1 MQSKIFLQFKFTI
14 LLILFTQK
22 LDRSK
27 QGAHERE
34 RGHMLLV
41 IVNSNKTKK
50 TTKQNDTQSTKYYS
64 VE

>member
-1 MQSKIFLQFKFTI
+1 MQSKIFLQFKFTF

-27 QGAHERE
+27 QGAHESE

>member
-1 MQSKIFLQFKFTI
+1 
-14 LLILFTQK
+14 
-22 LDRSK
+22 
-27 QGAHERE
+27 
-34 RGHMLLV
+34 MLLV